1 MFGSKLPGR
10 LLFAAVVCAAPL
22 LVAGCSSV
30 TSLLPDGLVSPSVD
44 VAEITPASTPDKPEA
59 TKPEPTIGATVRA
72 SAVKPTTGK
81 NTLARARELKANG
94 KLTEAVALLEAASA
108 AAPNDRQLLVE
119 QGLMALEQG
128 QMSRARTLLISA
140 EAATDSDWRVVSGLG
155 IAHSGLGDQV
165 EARKSFNRALELSP
179 GNPTV
184 LNNLGLT
191 YMLDGKLDQASTML
205 RRAAGTN
212 QAKSTVSRNVAI
224 VTALKGESAA
234 PTEVT
239 PPTEMTDSNPRIE
252 EMGERPRSRAKSSAM
267 SPPPSGLGRGVDK
280 EGASTP

>member
-10 LLFAAVVCAAPL
+10 SLFAAVVCAAPL
-22 LVAGCSSV
+22 LVAGCSSG

-44 VAEITPASTPDKPEA
+44 VAEVTPATVADKPA
-59 TKPEPTIGATVRA
+59 AAKPEPAPGATVRA
-72 SAVKPTTGK
+72 TAAQPVTGK
-81 NTLARARELKANG
+81 NTVARARELKANG
-94 KLTEAVALLEAASA
+94 KLAEAVALLEAASA

-140 EAATDSDWRVVSGLG
+140 EAATDSDWRVISGLG
-155 IAHSGLGDQV
+155 IAQSGLGDQV
-165 EARKSFNRALELSP
+165 EARKSFSRALELSP

-224 VTALKGESAA
+224 VTALKGESSA
-234 PTEVT
+234 PAEST
-239 PPTEMTDSNPRIE
+239 PPTETTYSNPRIE
-252 EMGERPRSRAKSSAM
+252 EIGEPTRSRAKSSAM
-267 SPPPSGLGRGVDK
+267 AQPPSGLGRGADRDK
-280 EGASTP
+280 GSSP

>member
-22 LVAGCSSV
+22 LVAGCSSG

-44 VAEITPASTPDKPEA
+44 VAEVTPATVADKPA
-59 TKPEPTIGATVRA
+59 AAKPAPGATVRA
-72 SAVKPTTGK
+72 TAAQPVAGK
-81 NTLARARELKANG
+81 NTVARARELKANG

-128 QMSRARTLLISA
+128 QMSRARTLLVSA

-155 IAHSGLGDQV
+155 IAQSGLGDHV
-165 EARKSFNRALELSP
+165 EARKSFSRALELSP

-205 RRAAGTN
+205 RRAASTN

-234 PTEVT
+234 PAEAT
-239 PPTEMTDSNPRIE
+239 PPTETTESNPRIE
-252 EMGERPRSRAKSSAM
+252 DVGERTRARAKSSAL
-267 SPPPSGLGRGVDK
+267 SQPPSGLGRGVDREK
-280 EGASTP
+280 ASAP